1 MMNVEGLA
9 IVFGVVY
16 GRMDTVIVSERLV
29 QFLIEKY
36 LSVEDNMAQIP
47 AAAPWGA
54 MLCSF
59 TNPCS
64 ASDCNEK

>member
-36 LSVEDNMAQIP
+36 LSVEDNMGGGTRVF
-47 AAAPWGA
+47 W
-54 MLCSF
+54 
-59 TNPCS
+59 
-64 ASDCNEK
+64 